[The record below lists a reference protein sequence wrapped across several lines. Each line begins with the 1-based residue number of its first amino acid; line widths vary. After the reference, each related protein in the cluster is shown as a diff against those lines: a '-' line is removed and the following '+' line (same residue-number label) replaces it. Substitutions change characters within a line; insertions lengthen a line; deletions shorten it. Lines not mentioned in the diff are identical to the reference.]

1 MNMRKIYLV
10 SAAMLMTAAVSFG
23 QNFNPTV
30 EVTNTYQGNASEV
43 HKPLLGMNVPD
54 SLLRFDLD
62 FDYEVFEKPYQGAY
76 SFKPYMLNMR
86 PAKDAWRGRKLYLK
100 AGAGY
105 TLHPRFEFVFSPEQS
120 GPFQM
125 SVYASHKSYFG
136 NYHEI
141 KPELKDD
148 LYRLEKSG
156 NGFKGYDALTSAGFD
171 GRYNWDRAILSFGLG
186 YYGVAA
192 KDSRMSRCLNA
203 FDFKARVR
211 SNNDAESYFYYDV
224 AMKGRIASDKM
235 DLDKIPVRMYSGGLS
250 GKWNILSP
258 DRQGESW
265 FVLDGLAGTVLDS
278 RRSILV
284 GFEGETASYG
294 RFYDG
299 NIGRV
304 ALVPS
309 YRFKSGRWNLNLG
322 VKLEFM
328 FRNDADTLSFGKMG
342 GGKGQIVYPDAH
354 ISFAVGGNVA
364 LYADATGGSRL
375 NTYSSQISEN
385 HHLNPSFLVAPV
397 YELITPLVDNTVEK
411 VNARIGVRGSAA
423 SSFQFDVNG
432 GVGLYG
438 NALME
443 SGLFTAGGD
452 LVPALAYSDY
462 NLIYA
467 NALVGLRTGRVKI
480 DADFRY
486 RGVSFPDND
495 ALNLGFTLP
504 KYSGGVRASYDISS
518 RLYAGINVEAASWR
532 EGKCRKASFAGLGGD
547 EDDLTPVSQ
556 VTVSEEIVKVRVP
569 GYVDLGVN
577 CGYKFN
583 RKLEFWLESGN
594 LLCQTIQ
601 RNPLYAEKGLWVT
614 AGVSLNL

>member
-1 MNMRKIYLV
+1 MNMKRIYLV
-10 SAAMLMTAAVSFG
+10 SAAMLMTAAASFG

-43 HKPLLGMNVPD
+43 HKPLLEMNVPD

-62 FDYEVFEKPYQGAY
+62 FDYEVFKKPYQGAY

-86 PAKDAWRGRKLYLK
+86 PAKDAWRGRRLYLK

-105 TLHPRFEFVFSPEQS
+105 TLHPQFEFVYSPEQG

-141 KPELKDD
+141 KSELKDG
-148 LYRLEKSG
+148 LYRLKKSG
-156 NGFKGYDALTSAGFD
+156 GKFGGYDALTSAGFD
-171 GRYNWDRAILSFGLG
+171 GRYNWDRTILSFGVG
-186 YYGVAA
+186 YYSLAA
-192 KDSRMSRCLNA
+192 KDTVMLRSYNA
-203 FDFKARVR
+203 FDFNARIR
-211 SNNDAESYFYYDV
+211 SNNDSESYFLYDIGLRGRV
-224 AMKGRIASDKM
+224 ANDGLDYKSFSFPNGETVDKQNENW
-235 DLDKIPVRMYSGGLS
+235 V
-250 GKWNILSP
+250 
-258 DRQGESW
+258 
-265 FVLDGLAGTVLDS
+265 FLDGLVGPVVNNS
-278 RRSILV
+278 RSILV
-284 GFEGETASYG
+284 GFEAESASYSQ
-294 RFYDG
+294 FYDG

-304 ALVPS
+304 ALSPS
-309 YRFKSGRWNLNLG
+309 YRLKSGRWNLNLG

-354 ISFAVGGNVA
+354 VSFAAGNSVV

-375 NTYSSQISEN
+375 NTYSSQISGN
-385 HHLNPSFLVAPV
+385 HHLNPSFLSV
-397 YELITPLVDNTVEK
+397 YELMTPLADNTVEK

-423 SSFQFDVNG
+423 SSFQFDVNA

-443 SGLFTAGGD
+443 SGFFNAGGD
-452 LVPALAYSDY
+452 LVPSLAYSDI

-467 NALVGLRTGRVKI
+467 NVLLGWKASRVKV

-486 RGVSFPDND
+486 RGVSFPDKD
-495 ALNLGFTLP
+495 ADNLGFTLP
-504 KYSGGVRASYDISS
+504 KYSGGLRATYDISS
-518 RLYAGINVEAASWR
+518 RLYAGVAVEASSWR
-532 EGKCRKASFAGLGGD
+532 EGKCASAA
-547 EDDLTPVSQ
+547 
-556 VTVSEEIVKVRVP
+556 SEELVKVRMP
-569 GYVDLGVN
+569 GYVDLGIN

-583 RKLEFWLESGN
+583 RKVEFWLESGN
-594 LLCQTIQ
+594 LLCQAIQ
-601 RNPLYAEKGLWVT
+601 RNPFYAEKGLWAT
-614 AGVSLNL
+614 AGIILNL

>member
-86 PAKDAWRGRKLYLK
+86 PAKDAWRGRQLYLK

-105 TLHPRFEFVFSPEQS
+105 TLHPQFEFVFSPERK

-141 KPELKDD
+141 KPELQDG
-148 LYRLEKSG
+148 LYRMKKSG
-156 NGFKGYDALTSAGFD
+156 GKFGGYDALTSAGFD
-171 GRYNWDRAILSFGLG
+171 GRYNWDRTILSFGIG
-186 YYGVAA
+186 YYGLAA
-192 KDSRMSRCLNA
+192 KDSVMSRSYNA
-203 FDFKARVR
+203 FDFNARVR
-211 SNNDAESYFYYDV
+211 SNNDSESYFLYDIGLRGRV
-224 AMKGRIASDKM
+224 ANDGLDYKSFSFPDGVTVDKQNENWV
-235 DLDKIPVRMYSGGLS
+235 L
-250 GKWNILSP
+250 
-258 DRQGESW
+258 
-265 FVLDGLAGTVLDS
+265 LDGLVGPVVNNS
-278 RRSILV
+278 RSILV
-284 GFEGETASYG
+284 GFEAESASYS

-304 ALVPS
+304 ALIPS

-354 ISFAVGGNVA
+354 ISFAAGGNVA

-480 DADFRY
+480 DSDFRY

-532 EGKCRKASFAGLGGD
+532 DGKCASVAS
-547 EDDLTPVSQ
+547 EDILD
-556 VTVSEEIVKVRVP
+556 VRVP

-594 LLCQTIQ
+594 LLCQAIQ
-601 RNPLYAEKGLWVT
+601 RNPFYAEKGPWVT

>member
-1 MNMRKIYLV
+1 MRKIYLV

-86 PAKDAWRGRKLYLK
+86 PAKDAWRGRQLYLK

-105 TLHPRFEFVFSPEQS
+105 TLHPQFEFVFSPEQS

-141 KPELKDD
+141 KPELQDG
-148 LYRLEKSG
+148 LYRMKKSG
-156 NGFKGYDALTSAGFD
+156 GKFGGYDALTSAGFD
-171 GRYNWDRAILSFGLG
+171 GRYNWDRTILSFGIG
-186 YYGVAA
+186 YYGLAA
-192 KDSRMSRCLNA
+192 KDSVMSRSYNA
-203 FDFKARVR
+203 FDFNARVR
-211 SNNDAESYFYYDV
+211 SNNDSESYFLYDIELRGRV
-224 AMKGRIASDKM
+224 ANDGLDYKSFSFPEGVSVDKQNENWV
-235 DLDKIPVRMYSGGLS
+235 L
-250 GKWNILSP
+250 
-258 DRQGESW
+258 
-265 FVLDGLAGTVLDS
+265 LDGLVGPVVNNS
-278 RRSILV
+278 RSILV
-284 GFEGETASYG
+284 GFEAESASYS

-299 NIGRV
+299 NVGRV
-304 ALVPS
+304 ALIPS

-354 ISFAVGGNVA
+354 ISFAAGGNVA

-385 HHLNPSFLVAPV
+385 HHLNPSLLVAPV

-443 SGLFTAGGD
+443 SGFFNAEGD
-452 LVPALAYSDY
+452 LVPSLTYSDI

-467 NALVGLRTGRVKI
+467 NVLLGWKSNRVKV

-486 RGVSFPDND
+486 RGVSFPDKD
-495 ALNLGFTLP
+495 AMNLGFALP
-504 KYSGGVRASYDISS
+504 KYSGGLRATYDISS
-518 RLYAGINVEAASWR
+518 RLYAGVAVEASSWR
-532 EGKCRKASFAGLGGD
+532 EGKC
-547 EDDLTPVSQ
+547 VSA
-556 VTVSEEIVKVRVP
+556 VSEELAKVRVP

-594 LLCQTIQ
+594 LLCQAIQ
-601 RNPLYAEKGLWVT
+601 RNPFYAEKGPWVT

>member
-1 MNMRKIYLV
+1 
-10 SAAMLMTAAVSFG
+10 MLMTAAVSFG

-86 PAKDAWRGRKLYLK
+86 PAKDAWRGRQLYLK

-105 TLHPRFEFVFSPEQS
+105 TLHPQFEFVYSPEQS

-141 KPELKDD
+141 KPELQDG
-148 LYRLEKSG
+148 LYRMKKSG
-156 NGFKGYDALTSAGFD
+156 GKFGGYDALTSAGFD
-171 GRYNWDRAILSFGLG
+171 GRYNWDRTILSFGIG
-186 YYGVAA
+186 YYGLAA
-192 KDSRMSRCLNA
+192 KDSVMSRSYNA
-203 FDFKARVR
+203 FDFNARVR
-211 SNNDAESYFYYDV
+211 SNNDSESYFLYDIELRGRV
-224 AMKGRIASDKM
+224 ANDGLDYKSFSFPDGVTVDKQNENWV
-235 DLDKIPVRMYSGGLS
+235 L
-250 GKWNILSP
+250 
-258 DRQGESW
+258 
-265 FVLDGLAGTVLDS
+265 LDGLVGPVVNNS
-278 RRSILV
+278 RSILV
-284 GFEGETASYG
+284 GFEAESASYS

-304 ALVPS
+304 ALIPS

-354 ISFAVGGNVA
+354 ISFAAGGNVA

-532 EGKCRKASFAGLGGD
+532 DGKCASVAS
-547 EDDLTPVSQ
+547 EDILD
-556 VTVSEEIVKVRVP
+556 VRVP

-583 RKLEFWLESGN
+583 RKWTLWLESGN

-601 RNPLYAEKGLWVT
+601 RTPFYAEKGPWVT
-614 AGVSLNL
+614 AGISLNL

>member
-86 PAKDAWRGRKLYLK
+86 PAKDAWRGRRLYLK

-141 KPELKDD
+141 KPELKDG
-148 LYRLEKSG
+148 LYRMKKSG
-156 NGFKGYDALTSAGFD
+156 GKFGGYDALTSAGFD
-171 GRYNWDRAILSFGLG
+171 GRYNWDRTILSFGIG
-186 YYGVAA
+186 YYGLAA
-192 KDSRMSRCLNA
+192 KDSVMSRSYNA
-203 FDFKARVR
+203 FDFNARVR
-211 SNNDAESYFYYDV
+211 SNNDSESYFLYDIGLRGRV
-224 AMKGRIASDKM
+224 ANDGLDYKSFSFPDGVTVDKQNENWV
-235 DLDKIPVRMYSGGLS
+235 L
-250 GKWNILSP
+250 
-258 DRQGESW
+258 
-265 FVLDGLAGTVLDS
+265 LDGLVGPVVNNS
-278 RRSILV
+278 RSILV
-284 GFEGETASYG
+284 GFEAESASYS

-304 ALVPS
+304 ALIPS

-518 RLYAGINVEAASWR
+518 RLYAGINVEVASWR
-532 EGKCRKASFAGLGGD
+532 DGKCASVAS
-547 EDDLTPVSQ
+547 EDILD
-556 VTVSEEIVKVRVP
+556 VRVP

-583 RKLEFWLESGN
+583 RKWTLWLESGN

-601 RNPLYAEKGLWVT
+601 RTPFYAEKGPWFT
-614 AGVSLNL
+614 AGISLNL

>member
-1 MNMRKIYLV
+1 MRKIYLV

-141 KPELKDD
+141 KPELQDG
-148 LYRLEKSG
+148 LYRMKKSG
-156 NGFKGYDALTSAGFD
+156 GKFGGYDALTSAGFD
-171 GRYNWDRAILSFGLG
+171 GRYNWDRTILSFGIG
-186 YYGVAA
+186 YYGLAA
-192 KDSRMSRCLNA
+192 KDSVMSRSYNA
-203 FDFKARVR
+203 FDFNARVR
-211 SNNDAESYFYYDV
+211 SNNDSESYFLYDIGLRGRV
-224 AMKGRIASDKM
+224 ANDGLDYKSFSFPDGVTVDKQNENWV
-235 DLDKIPVRMYSGGLS
+235 L
-250 GKWNILSP
+250 
-258 DRQGESW
+258 
-265 FVLDGLAGTVLDS
+265 LDGLVGPVVNNS
-278 RRSILV
+278 RSILV
-284 GFEGETASYG
+284 GFEAESASYS

-304 ALVPS
+304 ALIPS

-354 ISFAVGGNVA
+354 ISFAAGGNVA

-397 YELITPLVDNTVEK
+397 YELITPLTDNTVEK

-532 EGKCRKASFAGLGGD
+532 DGKCASVAS
-547 EDDLTPVSQ
+547 EDILD
-556 VTVSEEIVKVRVP
+556 VRVP

-594 LLCQTIQ
+594 LLCQAIQ
-601 RNPLYAEKGLWVT
+601 RNPFYAEKGPWVT

>member
-1 MNMRKIYLV
+1 MRKIYLV

-141 KPELKDD
+141 KPELQDG
-148 LYRLEKSG
+148 LYRMKKSG
-156 NGFKGYDALTSAGFD
+156 GKFGGYDALTSAGFD
-171 GRYNWDRAILSFGLG
+171 GRYNWDRTILSFGIG
-186 YYGVAA
+186 YYGLAA
-192 KDSRMSRCLNA
+192 KDSVMSRSYNA
-203 FDFKARVR
+203 FDFNARVR
-211 SNNDAESYFYYDV
+211 SNNDSESYFLYDIGLRGRV
-224 AMKGRIASDKM
+224 ANDGLDYKSFSFPDGVTVDKQNENWV
-235 DLDKIPVRMYSGGLS
+235 L
-250 GKWNILSP
+250 
-258 DRQGESW
+258 
-265 FVLDGLAGTVLDS
+265 LDGLVGPVVNNS
-278 RRSILV
+278 RSILV
-284 GFEGETASYG
+284 GFEAESASYS

-304 ALVPS
+304 ALIPS

-532 EGKCRKASFAGLGGD
+532 DGKCASVAS
-547 EDDLTPVSQ
+547 EDILD
-556 VTVSEEIVKVRVP
+556 VRVP

-583 RKLEFWLESGN
+583 RKWTLWLESGN

>member
-86 PAKDAWRGRKLYLK
+86 PAKDAWRGRQLYLK

-105 TLHPRFEFVFSPEQS
+105 TLHPQFEFVFSPEQS

-141 KPELKDD
+141 KPELQDG
-148 LYRLEKSG
+148 LYRMKKSG
-156 NGFKGYDALTSAGFD
+156 GKFGGYDALTSAGFD
-171 GRYNWDRAILSFGLG
+171 GRYNWDRTILSFGIG
-186 YYGVAA
+186 YYGLAA
-192 KDSRMSRCLNA
+192 KDSVMSRSYNA
-203 FDFKARVR
+203 FDFNARVR
-211 SNNDAESYFYYDV
+211 SNNDSESYFLYDIGLRGRV
-224 AMKGRIASDKM
+224 ANDGLDYKSFSFPDGVTVDKQNENWV
-235 DLDKIPVRMYSGGLS
+235 L
-250 GKWNILSP
+250 
-258 DRQGESW
+258 
-265 FVLDGLAGTVLDS
+265 LDGLVGPVVNNS
-278 RRSILV
+278 RSILV
-284 GFEGETASYG
+284 GFEAESASYS

-304 ALVPS
+304 ALIPS

-354 ISFAVGGNVA
+354 ISFAAGGNVA

-532 EGKCRKASFAGLGGD
+532 DGKCASVAS
-547 EDDLTPVSQ
+547 EDILD
-556 VTVSEEIVKVRVP
+556 VRVP

-594 LLCQTIQ
+594 LLCQAIQ
-601 RNPLYAEKGLWVT
+601 RNPFYAEKGPWVT

>member
-1 MNMRKIYLV
+1 MRKIYLV

-86 PAKDAWRGRKLYLK
+86 PAKDAWRGRQLYLK

-141 KPELKDD
+141 KPELQDG
-148 LYRLEKSG
+148 LYRMKKSG
-156 NGFKGYDALTSAGFD
+156 GKFGGYDALTSAGFD
-171 GRYNWDRAILSFGLG
+171 GRYNWDRTILSFGIG
-186 YYGVAA
+186 YYGLAA
-192 KDSRMSRCLNA
+192 KDSVMSRSYNA
-203 FDFKARVR
+203 FDFNARVR
-211 SNNDAESYFYYDV
+211 SNNDSESYFLYDIGLRGRV
-224 AMKGRIASDKM
+224 ANDGLDYKSFSFPDGVTVDKQNENWV
-235 DLDKIPVRMYSGGLS
+235 L
-250 GKWNILSP
+250 
-258 DRQGESW
+258 
-265 FVLDGLAGTVLDS
+265 LDGLVGPVVNNS
-278 RRSILV
+278 RSILV
-284 GFEGETASYG
+284 GFEAESASYS

-304 ALVPS
+304 ALIPS

-532 EGKCRKASFAGLGGD
+532 DGKCASVAS
-547 EDDLTPVSQ
+547 EDILD
-556 VTVSEEIVKVRVP
+556 VRVP

-583 RKLEFWLESGN
+583 RKWTLWLESGN

-601 RNPLYAEKGLWVT
+601 RTPFYAEKGPWVT
-614 AGVSLNL
+614 AGISLNL

>member
-86 PAKDAWRGRKLYLK
+86 PAKDAWRGRQLYLK

-105 TLHPRFEFVFSPEQS
+105 TLHPQFEFVFSPEQS

-141 KPELKDD
+141 KPELQDG
-148 LYRLEKSG
+148 LYRMKKSG
-156 NGFKGYDALTSAGFD
+156 GKFGGYDALTSAGFD
-171 GRYNWDRAILSFGLG
+171 GRYNWDRTILSFGIG
-186 YYGVAA
+186 YYGLTA
-192 KDSRMSRCLNA
+192 KDSVMSRSYNA
-203 FDFKARVR
+203 FDFNARVR
-211 SNNDAESYFYYDV
+211 SNNDSESYFLYDIGLRGRV
-224 AMKGRIASDKM
+224 ANDGLDYKSFSFPDGVTVDKQNENWV
-235 DLDKIPVRMYSGGLS
+235 L
-250 GKWNILSP
+250 
-258 DRQGESW
+258 
-265 FVLDGLAGTVLDS
+265 LDGLVGPVVNNS
-278 RRSILV
+278 RSILV
-284 GFEGETASYG
+284 GFEAESASYS

-304 ALVPS
+304 ALIPS

-354 ISFAVGGNVA
+354 ISFAAGGNVA

-532 EGKCRKASFAGLGGD
+532 DGKCASVAS
-547 EDDLTPVSQ
+547 EDILD
-556 VTVSEEIVKVRVP
+556 VRVP

-594 LLCQTIQ
+594 LLCQAIQ
-601 RNPLYAEKGLWVT
+601 RNPFYAEKGPWVT

>member
-1 MNMRKIYLV
+1 MRKIYLV

-86 PAKDAWRGRKLYLK
+86 PAKDAWRGRQLYLK

-105 TLHPRFEFVFSPEQS
+105 TLHPQFEFVFSPEQS

-141 KPELKDD
+141 KPELQDG
-148 LYRLEKSG
+148 LYRMKKSG
-156 NGFKGYDALTSAGFD
+156 GKFGGYDALTSAGFD
-171 GRYNWDRAILSFGLG
+171 GRYNWDRTILSFGIG
-186 YYGVAA
+186 YYGLAA
-192 KDSRMSRCLNA
+192 KDSVMSRSYNA
-203 FDFKARVR
+203 FDFNARVR
-211 SNNDAESYFYYDV
+211 SNNDSESYFLYDIGLRGRV
-224 AMKGRIASDKM
+224 ANDGLDYKSFSFPDGVTVDKQNENWV
-235 DLDKIPVRMYSGGLS
+235 L
-250 GKWNILSP
+250 
-258 DRQGESW
+258 
-265 FVLDGLAGTVLDS
+265 LDGLVGPVVNNS
-278 RRSILV
+278 RSILV
-284 GFEGETASYG
+284 GFEAESASYS

-304 ALVPS
+304 ALIPS

-354 ISFAVGGNVA
+354 ISFAAGGNVA

-532 EGKCRKASFAGLGGD
+532 DGKCASVAS
-547 EDDLTPVSQ
+547 EDILD
-556 VTVSEEIVKVRVP
+556 VRVP

-583 RKLEFWLESGN
+583 RKWTLWLESGN

-601 RNPLYAEKGLWVT
+601 RTPFYAEKGPWVT
-614 AGVSLNL
+614 AGISLNL

>member
-1 MNMRKIYLV
+1 MRKIYLV

-86 PAKDAWRGRKLYLK
+86 PAKDAWRGRQLYLK

-141 KPELKDD
+141 KPELQDG
-148 LYRLEKSG
+148 LYRMKKSG
-156 NGFKGYDALTSAGFD
+156 GKFGGYDALTSAGFD
-171 GRYNWDRAILSFGLG
+171 GRYNWDRTILSFGIG
-186 YYGVAA
+186 YYGLAA
-192 KDSRMSRCLNA
+192 KDSVMSRSYNA
-203 FDFKARVR
+203 FDFNARVR
-211 SNNDAESYFYYDV
+211 SNNDSESYFLYDIGLRGRV
-224 AMKGRIASDKM
+224 ANDGLDYKSFSFPDGVTVDKQNENWV
-235 DLDKIPVRMYSGGLS
+235 L
-250 GKWNILSP
+250 
-258 DRQGESW
+258 
-265 FVLDGLAGTVLDS
+265 LDGLVGPVVNNS
-278 RRSILV
+278 RSILV
-284 GFEGETASYG
+284 GFEAESASYS

-304 ALVPS
+304 ALIPS

-532 EGKCRKASFAGLGGD
+532 DGKCASVAS
-547 EDDLTPVSQ
+547 EDILD
-556 VTVSEEIVKVRVP
+556 VRVP

-583 RKLEFWLESGN
+583 RKWTLWLESGN

-601 RNPLYAEKGLWVT
+601 RTPFYAEKGPWFT
-614 AGVSLNL
+614 AGISLNL

>member
-1 MNMRKIYLV
+1 MRKIYLV

-86 PAKDAWRGRKLYLK
+86 PAKDAWRGRRLYLK

-141 KPELKDD
+141 KPELQDG
-148 LYRLEKSG
+148 LYRMKKSG
-156 NGFKGYDALTSAGFD
+156 GKFGGYDALTSAGFD
-171 GRYNWDRAILSFGLG
+171 GRYNWDRTILSFGIG
-186 YYGVAA
+186 YYGLAA
-192 KDSRMSRCLNA
+192 KDSVMSRSYNA
-203 FDFKARVR
+203 FDFNARVR
-211 SNNDAESYFYYDV
+211 SNNDSESYFLYDIGLRGRV
-224 AMKGRIASDKM
+224 ANDGLDYKSFSFPDGVTVDKQNENWV
-235 DLDKIPVRMYSGGLS
+235 L
-250 GKWNILSP
+250 
-258 DRQGESW
+258 
-265 FVLDGLAGTVLDS
+265 LDGLVGPVVNNS
-278 RRSILV
+278 RSILV
-284 GFEGETASYG
+284 GFEAESASYS

-304 ALVPS
+304 ALIPS

-532 EGKCRKASFAGLGGD
+532 DGKCASVAS
-547 EDDLTPVSQ
+547 EDILD
-556 VTVSEEIVKVRVP
+556 VRVP

-583 RKLEFWLESGN
+583 RKWTLWLESGN

-601 RNPLYAEKGLWVT
+601 RTPFYAEKGPWFT
-614 AGVSLNL
+614 AGISLNL

>member
-1 MNMRKIYLV
+1 MRKIYLV

-43 HKPLLGMNVPD
+43 HKPLLGMNIPD
-54 SLLRFDLD
+54 SLLHFDLD

-86 PAKDAWRGRKLYLK
+86 PAKDAWRGRQLYLK

-105 TLHPRFEFVFSPEQS
+105 TLHPQFEFVFSPEQS

-141 KPELKDD
+141 KPELQDG
-148 LYRLEKSG
+148 LYRMKKSG
-156 NGFKGYDALTSAGFD
+156 GKFGGYDALTSAGFD
-171 GRYNWDRAILSFGLG
+171 GRYNWDRTILSFGIG
-186 YYGVAA
+186 YYGLAA
-192 KDSRMSRCLNA
+192 KDSVMSRSYNA
-203 FDFKARVR
+203 FDFNARVR
-211 SNNDAESYFYYDV
+211 SNNDSESYFLYDIELRGRV
-224 AMKGRIASDKM
+224 ANDGLDYKSFSFPEGVSVDKQNENWV
-235 DLDKIPVRMYSGGLS
+235 L
-250 GKWNILSP
+250 
-258 DRQGESW
+258 
-265 FVLDGLAGTVLDS
+265 LDGLVGPVVNNS
-278 RRSILV
+278 RSILV
-284 GFEGETASYG
+284 GFEAESASYS

-299 NIGRV
+299 NVGRV
-304 ALVPS
+304 ALIPS

-354 ISFAVGGNVA
+354 ISFAAGGNVA

-385 HHLNPSFLVAPV
+385 HHLNHSFLVAPV

-518 RLYAGINVEAASWR
+518 RLYVGINVEAASWR
-532 EGKCRKASFAGLGGD
+532 DGKCASVAS
-547 EDDLTPVSQ
+547 EDILD
-556 VTVSEEIVKVRVP
+556 VRVP

-594 LLCQTIQ
+594 LLCQAIQ
-601 RNPLYAEKGLWVT
+601 RNPFYAEKGPWVT

>member
-86 PAKDAWRGRKLYLK
+86 PAKDAWRGRQLYLK

-105 TLHPRFEFVFSPEQS
+105 TLHPQFEFVFSPEQS

-186 YYGVAA
+186 YYGLAA
-192 KDSRMSRCLNA
+192 KDSVMSRSYNA
-203 FDFKARVR
+203 FDFNARVR
-211 SNNDAESYFYYDV
+211 SNNDSESYFLYDV
-224 AMKGRIASDKM
+224 ALRGRIANDNL
-235 DLDKIPVRMYSGGLS
+235 DLKPMMLRLS
-250 GKWNILSP
+250 GDLWNEVTA

-304 ALVPS
+304 ALIPS

-532 EGKCRKASFAGLGGD
+532 DGKCASVAS
-547 EDDLTPVSQ
+547 EDILD
-556 VTVSEEIVKVRVP
+556 VRVP

-583 RKLEFWLESGN
+583 RKWTLWLESGN

-601 RNPLYAEKGLWVT
+601 RTPFYAEKGPWFT
-614 AGVSLNL
+614 AGISLNL

>member
-86 PAKDAWRGRKLYLK
+86 PAKDAWRGRQLYLK

-120 GPFQM
+120 GQFQM

-141 KPELKDD
+141 KPELQDG
-148 LYRLEKSG
+148 LYRMKKSG
-156 NGFKGYDALTSAGFD
+156 GKFGGYDALTSAGFD
-171 GRYNWDRAILSFGLG
+171 GRYNWDRTILSFGIG
-186 YYGVAA
+186 YYGLAA
-192 KDSRMSRCLNA
+192 KDSVMSRSYNA
-203 FDFKARVR
+203 FDFNARVR
-211 SNNDAESYFYYDV
+211 SNNDSESYFLYDIGLRGRV
-224 AMKGRIASDKM
+224 ANDGLDYKSFSFPDGVTVDKQNENWV
-235 DLDKIPVRMYSGGLS
+235 L
-250 GKWNILSP
+250 
-258 DRQGESW
+258 
-265 FVLDGLAGTVLDS
+265 LDGLVGPVVNNS
-278 RRSILV
+278 RSILV
-284 GFEGETASYG
+284 GFEAESASYS

-304 ALVPS
+304 ALIPS

-532 EGKCRKASFAGLGGD
+532 DGKCASVAS
-547 EDDLTPVSQ
+547 EDILD
-556 VTVSEEIVKVRVP
+556 VRVP

-583 RKLEFWLESGN
+583 RKWTLWLESGN

>member
-1 MNMRKIYLV
+1 MRKIYLV

-43 HKPLLGMNVPD
+43 HKPLLGMNIPD
-54 SLLRFDLD
+54 SLLHFDLD

-86 PAKDAWRGRKLYLK
+86 PAKDAWRGRQLYLK

-105 TLHPRFEFVFSPEQS
+105 TLHPQFEFVFSPEQS

-141 KPELKDD
+141 KPELQDG
-148 LYRLEKSG
+148 LYRMKKSG
-156 NGFKGYDALTSAGFD
+156 GKFGGYDALTSAGFD
-171 GRYNWDRAILSFGLG
+171 GRYNWDRTILSFGIG
-186 YYGVAA
+186 YYGLAA
-192 KDSRMSRCLNA
+192 KDSVMSRSYNA
-203 FDFKARVR
+203 FDFNARVR
-211 SNNDAESYFYYDV
+211 SNNDSESYFLYDIELRGRV
-224 AMKGRIASDKM
+224 ANDGLDYKSFSFPDGVTVDKQNENWV
-235 DLDKIPVRMYSGGLS
+235 L
-250 GKWNILSP
+250 
-258 DRQGESW
+258 
-265 FVLDGLAGTVLDS
+265 LDGLVGPVVNNS
-278 RRSILV
+278 RSFLV
-284 GFEGETASYG
+284 GFEAESASYS

-304 ALVPS
+304 ALIPS

-354 ISFAVGGNVA
+354 ISFAAGGNVA

-443 SGLFTAGGD
+443 SGFFNADGD
-452 LVPALAYSDY
+452 LVPSLTYSDI

-467 NALVGLRTGRVKI
+467 NVLLGWKSNRVKV

-486 RGVSFPDND
+486 RGVSFPDKD
-495 ALNLGFTLP
+495 AMNLGFALP
-504 KYSGGVRASYDISS
+504 KYSGGLRATYDISS
-518 RLYAGINVEAASWR
+518 RLYAGVAVEASSWR
-532 EGKCRKASFAGLGGD
+532 EGKC
-547 EDDLTPVSQ
+547 VSA
-556 VTVSEEIVKVRVP
+556 VSEELAKVRVP

-594 LLCQTIQ
+594 LLCQAIQ
-601 RNPLYAEKGLWVT
+601 RNPFYAEKGPWVT

>member
-141 KPELKDD
+141 KPELQDG
-148 LYRLEKSG
+148 LYRMKKSG
-156 NGFKGYDALTSAGFD
+156 GKFGGYDALTSAGFD
-171 GRYNWDRAILSFGLG
+171 GRYNWDRTILSFGIG
-186 YYGVAA
+186 YYGLAA
-192 KDSRMSRCLNA
+192 KDSVMSRSYNA
-203 FDFKARVR
+203 FDFNARVR
-211 SNNDAESYFYYDV
+211 SNNDSESYFLYDIGLRGRV
-224 AMKGRIASDKM
+224 ANDGLDYKSFSFPDGVTVDKQNENWV
-235 DLDKIPVRMYSGGLS
+235 L
-250 GKWNILSP
+250 
-258 DRQGESW
+258 
-265 FVLDGLAGTVLDS
+265 LDGLVS
-278 RRSILV
+278 PVVNNSRSILV
-284 GFEGETASYG
+284 GFEAESASYS

-304 ALVPS
+304 ALIPS

-532 EGKCRKASFAGLGGD
+532 DGKCASVAS
-547 EDDLTPVSQ
+547 EDILD
-556 VTVSEEIVKVRVP
+556 VRVP

-583 RKLEFWLESGN
+583 RKWTLWLESGN

-601 RNPLYAEKGLWVT
+601 RTPFYAEKGPWFT
-614 AGVSLNL
+614 AGISLNL

>member
-86 PAKDAWRGRKLYLK
+86 PANDAWRGRQLYLK

-141 KPELKDD
+141 KPELQDG
-148 LYRLEKSG
+148 LYRMKKSG
-156 NGFKGYDALTSAGFD
+156 GKFGGYDALTSAGFD
-171 GRYNWDRAILSFGLG
+171 GRYNWDRTILSFGIG
-186 YYGVAA
+186 YYGLAA
-192 KDSRMSRCLNA
+192 KDSVMSRSYNA
-203 FDFKARVR
+203 FDFNARVR
-211 SNNDAESYFYYDV
+211 SNNDSESYFLYDIGLRGRV
-224 AMKGRIASDKM
+224 ANDGLDYKSFSFPDGVTVDKQNENWV
-235 DLDKIPVRMYSGGLS
+235 L
-250 GKWNILSP
+250 
-258 DRQGESW
+258 
-265 FVLDGLAGTVLDS
+265 LDGLVGPVVNNS
-278 RRSILV
+278 RSILV
-284 GFEGETASYG
+284 GFEAESASYS

-304 ALVPS
+304 ALIPS

-532 EGKCRKASFAGLGGD
+532 DGKCASVAS
-547 EDDLTPVSQ
+547 EDILD
-556 VTVSEEIVKVRVP
+556 VRVP

-583 RKLEFWLESGN
+583 RKWTLWLESGN

-601 RNPLYAEKGLWVT
+601 RTPFYAEKGPWFT
-614 AGVSLNL
+614 AGISLNL

>member
-86 PAKDAWRGRKLYLK
+86 PAKDAWRGRQLYLK

-105 TLHPRFEFVFSPEQS
+105 TLHPQFEFVFSPEQS

-141 KPELKDD
+141 KPELQDG
-148 LYRLEKSG
+148 LYRMKKSG
-156 NGFKGYDALTSAGFD
+156 GKFGGYDALTSAGFD
-171 GRYNWDRAILSFGLG
+171 GRYNWDRTILSFGIG
-186 YYGVAA
+186 YYGLAA
-192 KDSRMSRCLNA
+192 KDSVMSRSYNA
-203 FDFKARVR
+203 FDFNARVR
-211 SNNDAESYFYYDV
+211 SNNDSESYFLYDIELRGRV
-224 AMKGRIASDKM
+224 ANDGLDYKSFSFPDGVTVDKQNENWV
-235 DLDKIPVRMYSGGLS
+235 L
-250 GKWNILSP
+250 
-258 DRQGESW
+258 
-265 FVLDGLAGTVLDS
+265 LDGLVGPVVNNS
-278 RRSILV
+278 RSILV
-284 GFEGETASYG
+284 GFEAESASYS

-304 ALVPS
+304 ALIPS

-354 ISFAVGGNVA
+354 ISFAAGGNVA

-443 SGLFTAGGD
+443 SGFFNADGD
-452 LVPALAYSDY
+452 LVPSLTYSDI

-467 NALVGLRTGRVKI
+467 NVLLGWKSNRVKV

-486 RGVSFPDND
+486 RGVSFPDKD
-495 ALNLGFTLP
+495 AMNLGFALP
-504 KYSGGVRASYDISS
+504 KYSGGLRATYDISS
-518 RLYAGINVEAASWR
+518 RLYAGVAMEASSWR
-532 EGKCRKASFAGLGGD
+532 EGKC
-547 EDDLTPVSQ
+547 VSA
-556 VTVSEEIVKVRVP
+556 VSEELAKVRVP

-594 LLCQTIQ
+594 LLCQAIQ
-601 RNPLYAEKGLWVT
+601 RNPFYAEKGPWVT

>member
-43 HKPLLGMNVPD
+43 RKPLLGMNVPD

-86 PAKDAWRGRKLYLK
+86 PAKDAWRGRRLYLK

-141 KPELKDD
+141 KPELQDG
-148 LYRLEKSG
+148 LYRMKKSG
-156 NGFKGYDALTSAGFD
+156 GKFGGYDALTSAGFD
-171 GRYNWDRAILSFGLG
+171 GRYNWDRTILSFGIG
-186 YYGVAA
+186 YYGLAA
-192 KDSRMSRCLNA
+192 KDSVMSRSYNA
-203 FDFKARVR
+203 FDFNARVR
-211 SNNDAESYFYYDV
+211 SNNDSESYFLYDIGLRGRV
-224 AMKGRIASDKM
+224 ANDGLDYKSFSFPDGVTVDKQNENWV
-235 DLDKIPVRMYSGGLS
+235 L
-250 GKWNILSP
+250 
-258 DRQGESW
+258 
-265 FVLDGLAGTVLDS
+265 LDGLVGPVVNNS
-278 RRSILV
+278 RSILV
-284 GFEGETASYG
+284 GFEAESASYS
-294 RFYDG
+294 RSYDG

-304 ALVPS
+304 ALIPS

-354 ISFAVGGNVA
+354 ISFAAGGNVA

-443 SGLFTAGGD
+443 SGFFNADGD
-452 LVPALAYSDY
+452 LVPSLTYSDI

-467 NALVGLRTGRVKI
+467 NVLLGWKSNRVKV

-486 RGVSFPDND
+486 RGVSFPDKD
-495 ALNLGFTLP
+495 AMNLGFVLP
-504 KYSGGVRASYDISS
+504 KYSGGLRATYDISS
-518 RLYAGINVEAASWR
+518 RLYAGVAVEASSWR
-532 EGKCRKASFAGLGGD
+532 EGKC
-547 EDDLTPVSQ
+547 VSA
-556 VTVSEEIVKVRVP
+556 VSEELDKVRVP

-594 LLCQTIQ
+594 LLCQAIQ
-601 RNPLYAEKGLWVT
+601 RNPFYAEKGPWVT

>member
-86 PAKDAWRGRKLYLK
+86 PAKDAWRGRRLYLK

-105 TLHPRFEFVFSPEQS
+105 TLRPRFEFVFSPEQS

-141 KPELKDD
+141 KPELQDG
-148 LYRLEKSG
+148 LYRMKKSG
-156 NGFKGYDALTSAGFD
+156 GKFGGYDALTSAGFD
-171 GRYNWDRAILSFGLG
+171 GRYNWDRTILSFGIG
-186 YYGVAA
+186 YYGLAA
-192 KDSRMSRCLNA
+192 KDSVMSRSYNA
-203 FDFKARVR
+203 FDFNARVR
-211 SNNDAESYFYYDV
+211 SNNDSESYFLYDIGLRGRV
-224 AMKGRIASDKM
+224 ANDGLDYKSFSFPDGVTVDKQNENWV
-235 DLDKIPVRMYSGGLS
+235 L
-250 GKWNILSP
+250 
-258 DRQGESW
+258 
-265 FVLDGLAGTVLDS
+265 LDGLVGPVVNNS
-278 RRSILV
+278 RSILV
-284 GFEGETASYG
+284 GFEAESASYS

-304 ALVPS
+304 ALIPS

-532 EGKCRKASFAGLGGD
+532 DGKCASVAS
-547 EDDLTPVSQ
+547 EDILD
-556 VTVSEEIVKVRVP
+556 VRVP

-583 RKLEFWLESGN
+583 RKWTLWLESGN

>member
-86 PAKDAWRGRKLYLK
+86 PAKDAWRGRQLYLK

-105 TLHPRFEFVFSPEQS
+105 TLHPQFEFVFSPEQS

-141 KPELKDD
+141 KPELQDG
-148 LYRLEKSG
+148 LYRMKKSG
-156 NGFKGYDALTSAGFD
+156 GKFGGYDALTSAGFD
-171 GRYNWDRAILSFGLG
+171 GRYNWDRTILSFGIG
-186 YYGVAA
+186 YYGLAA
-192 KDSRMSRCLNA
+192 KDSVMSRSYNA
-203 FDFKARVR
+203 FDFNARVR
-211 SNNDAESYFYYDV
+211 SNNDSESYFLYDIELRGRV
-224 AMKGRIASDKM
+224 ANDGLDYKSFSFPEGVSVDKQNENWV
-235 DLDKIPVRMYSGGLS
+235 L
-250 GKWNILSP
+250 
-258 DRQGESW
+258 
-265 FVLDGLAGTVLDS
+265 LDGLVGPVVNNS
-278 RRSILV
+278 RSILV
-284 GFEGETASYG
+284 GFEAESASYS

-304 ALVPS
+304 ALIPS

-354 ISFAVGGNVA
+354 ISFAAGGNVA

-443 SGLFTAGGD
+443 SGFFNADGD
-452 LVPALAYSDY
+452 LVPSLTYSDI

-467 NALVGLRTGRVKI
+467 NVLLGWKSNRVKV

-486 RGVSFPDND
+486 RGVSFPDKD
-495 ALNLGFTLP
+495 AMNLGFALP
-504 KYSGGVRASYDISS
+504 KYSGGLRATYDISS
-518 RLYAGINVEAASWR
+518 RLYAGVAMEASSWR
-532 EGKCRKASFAGLGGD
+532 EGKC
-547 EDDLTPVSQ
+547 VSA
-556 VTVSEEIVKVRVP
+556 VSEELAKVRVP

-594 LLCQTIQ
+594 LLCQAIQ
-601 RNPLYAEKGLWVT
+601 RNPFYAEKGPWVT

>member
-30 EVTNTYQGNASEV
+30 EVTNTYQGNPSEV

-86 PAKDAWRGRKLYLK
+86 PAKDAWRGRQLYLK

-105 TLHPRFEFVFSPEQS
+105 TLHPQFEFVYSPEQS

-136 NYHEI
+136 NYHKIAPQMKE
-141 KPELKDD
+141 DGV
-148 LYRLEKSG
+148 YRLKKSG
-156 NGFKGYDALTSAGFD
+156 GKFGGYDALTSAGFD
-171 GRYNWDRAILSFGLG
+171 GRYNWDRTILSFGIG
-186 YYGVAA
+186 YYGLAA
-192 KDSRMSRCLNA
+192 KDSVMSRSYNA
-203 FDFKARVR
+203 FDFNARVR
-211 SNNDAESYFYYDV
+211 SNNDSESYFLYDIGLRGRV
-224 AMKGRIASDKM
+224 ANDGLDYKSFSFPDGVTVDKQNENWV
-235 DLDKIPVRMYSGGLS
+235 L
-250 GKWNILSP
+250 
-258 DRQGESW
+258 
-265 FVLDGLAGTVLDS
+265 LDGLVGPVVNNS
-278 RRSILV
+278 RSILV
-284 GFEGETASYG
+284 GFEAESASYS

-304 ALVPS
+304 ALIPS

-354 ISFAVGGNVA
+354 ISFAAGGNVA

-486 RGVSFPDND
+486 RGVSFSDND

-532 EGKCRKASFAGLGGD
+532 DGKCASVAS
-547 EDDLTPVSQ
+547 EDILD
-556 VTVSEEIVKVRVP
+556 VRVP

-594 LLCQTIQ
+594 LLCQAIQ
-601 RNPLYAEKGLWVT
+601 RNPFYAEKGPWVT

>member
-1 MNMRKIYLV
+1 MRKIYLV

-86 PAKDAWRGRKLYLK
+86 PAKDAWRGRQLYLK

-105 TLHPRFEFVFSPEQS
+105 TLHPQFEFVYSPEQS

-141 KPELKDD
+141 KPELQDG
-148 LYRLEKSG
+148 LYRMKKSG
-156 NGFKGYDALTSAGFD
+156 GKFGGYDALTSAGFD
-171 GRYNWDRAILSFGLG
+171 GRYNWDRTILSFGIG
-186 YYGVAA
+186 YYGLAA
-192 KDSRMSRCLNA
+192 KDSVMSRSYNA
-203 FDFKARVR
+203 FDFNARVR
-211 SNNDAESYFYYDV
+211 SNNDSESYFLYDIGLRGRV
-224 AMKGRIASDKM
+224 ANDGLDYKSFSFPDGVTVDKQNENRV
-235 DLDKIPVRMYSGGLS
+235 L
-250 GKWNILSP
+250 
-258 DRQGESW
+258 
-265 FVLDGLAGTVLDS
+265 LDGLVGPVVNNS
-278 RRSILV
+278 RSILV
-284 GFEGETASYG
+284 GFEAESASYS

-304 ALVPS
+304 ALIPS

-354 ISFAVGGNVA
+354 ISFAAGGNVA

-443 SGLFTAGGD
+443 SGFFNADGD
-452 LVPALAYSDY
+452 LVPSLTYSDI

-467 NALVGLRTGRVKI
+467 NVLLGWKSNRVKV

-486 RGVSFPDND
+486 RGVSFPDKD
-495 ALNLGFTLP
+495 AMNLGFALP
-504 KYSGGVRASYDISS
+504 KYSGGLRATYDISS
-518 RLYAGINVEAASWR
+518 RLYAGVAVEASSWR
-532 EGKCRKASFAGLGGD
+532 EGKC
-547 EDDLTPVSQ
+547 VSA
-556 VTVSEEIVKVRVP
+556 VSEELAKVRVP

-594 LLCQTIQ
+594 LLCQAIQ
-601 RNPLYAEKGLWVT
+601 RNPFYAEKGPWVT

>member
-141 KPELKDD
+141 KPELQDG
-148 LYRLEKSG
+148 LYRMKKSG
-156 NGFKGYDALTSAGFD
+156 GKFGGYDALTSAGFD
-171 GRYNWDRAILSFGLG
+171 GRYNWDRTILSFGIG
-186 YYGVAA
+186 YYGLAA
-192 KDSRMSRCLNA
+192 KDSVMSRSYNA
-203 FDFKARVR
+203 FDFNARVR
-211 SNNDAESYFYYDV
+211 SNNDSESYFLYDIGLRGRV
-224 AMKGRIASDKM
+224 ANDGLDYKSFSFPDGVTVDKQNENWV
-235 DLDKIPVRMYSGGLS
+235 L
-250 GKWNILSP
+250 
-258 DRQGESW
+258 
-265 FVLDGLAGTVLDS
+265 LDGLVGPVVNNS
-278 RRSILV
+278 RSILV
-284 GFEGETASYG
+284 GFEAESASYS

-304 ALVPS
+304 ALIPS

-411 VNARIGVRGSAA
+411 VNARIGARGSAA

-532 EGKCRKASFAGLGGD
+532 DGKCASVAS
-547 EDDLTPVSQ
+547 EDILD
-556 VTVSEEIVKVRVP
+556 VRVP
-569 GYVDLGVN
+569 WYVDLGVN

-583 RKLEFWLESGN
+583 RKWTLWLESGN

-601 RNPLYAEKGLWVT
+601 RTPFYAEKGPWVT
-614 AGVSLNL
+614 AGISLNL

>member
-43 HKPLLGMNVPD
+43 HKPLLGMNIPD
-54 SLLRFDLD
+54 SLLHFDLD

-86 PAKDAWRGRKLYLK
+86 PAKDAWRGRQLYLK

-105 TLHPRFEFVFSPEQS
+105 TLHPQFEFVFSPEQG

-141 KPELKDD
+141 KPELQDG
-148 LYRLEKSG
+148 LYRMKKSG
-156 NGFKGYDALTSAGFD
+156 GKFGGYDALTSAGFD
-171 GRYNWDRAILSFGLG
+171 GRYNWDRTILSFGIG
-186 YYGVAA
+186 YYGLAA
-192 KDSRMSRCLNA
+192 KDSVMSRSYNA
-203 FDFKARVR
+203 FDFNARVR
-211 SNNDAESYFYYDV
+211 SNNDSESYFLYDIELRGRV
-224 AMKGRIASDKM
+224 ANDGLDYKSFSFPEGVSVDKQNENWV
-235 DLDKIPVRMYSGGLS
+235 L
-250 GKWNILSP
+250 
-258 DRQGESW
+258 
-265 FVLDGLAGTVLDS
+265 LDGLVGPVVNNS
-278 RRSILV
+278 RSILV
-284 GFEGETASYG
+284 GFEAESASYS

-304 ALVPS
+304 ALIPS

-354 ISFAVGGNVA
+354 ISFAAGGNVA

-443 SGLFTAGGD
+443 SGFFNAEGD
-452 LVPALAYSDY
+452 LVPSLTYSDI

-467 NALVGLRTGRVKI
+467 NVLLGWKSNRVKV

-486 RGVSFPDND
+486 KGVSFPDKD
-495 ALNLGFTLP
+495 AKNLGFALP
-504 KYSGGVRASYDISS
+504 KYGGGLRATYDISS
-518 RLYAGINVEAASWR
+518 RLYAGVAVEASSWR
-532 EGKCRKASFAGLGGD
+532 DGKCASVAS
-547 EDDLTPVSQ
+547 EDILD
-556 VTVSEEIVKVRVP
+556 VRVP

-594 LLCQTIQ
+594 LFCQAIQ
-601 RNPLYAEKGLWVT
+601 RNPFYAEKGPWVT

>member
-1 MNMRKIYLV
+1 MRKIYLV

-43 HKPLLGMNVPD
+43 RKPLLGMNVPD

-86 PAKDAWRGRKLYLK
+86 PAKDAWRGRQLYLK

-105 TLHPRFEFVFSPEQS
+105 TLHPQFEFVYSPEQS

-141 KPELKDD
+141 KPELQDG
-148 LYRLEKSG
+148 LYRMKKSG
-156 NGFKGYDALTSAGFD
+156 GKFGGYDALTSAGFD
-171 GRYNWDRAILSFGLG
+171 GRYNWNRTILSFGIG
-186 YYGVAA
+186 YYGIAA
-192 KDSRMSRCLNA
+192 KDSVMSRSYNA
-203 FDFKARVR
+203 FDFNARVR
-211 SNNDAESYFYYDV
+211 SNNDSESYFLYDIGLRGRV
-224 AMKGRIASDKM
+224 ANDGLDYKSFSFPDGVTVDKQNENWV
-235 DLDKIPVRMYSGGLS
+235 L
-250 GKWNILSP
+250 
-258 DRQGESW
+258 
-265 FVLDGLAGTVLDS
+265 LDGLVGPVVNNS
-278 RRSILV
+278 RSILV
-284 GFEGETASYG
+284 GFEAESASYS

-304 ALVPS
+304 ALIPS

-354 ISFAVGGNVA
+354 ISFAAGGNVA

-532 EGKCRKASFAGLGGD
+532 DGKCASVAS
-547 EDDLTPVSQ
+547 EDILD
-556 VTVSEEIVKVRVP
+556 VRVP

-583 RKLEFWLESGN
+583 RKWTLWLESGN
-594 LLCQTIQ
+594 LLCQAIQ
-601 RNPLYAEKGLWVT
+601 RTPFYAEKGPWVT
-614 AGVSLNL
+614 AGISLNL

>member
-86 PAKDAWRGRKLYLK
+86 PAKDAWRGRQLYLK

-105 TLHPRFEFVFSPEQS
+105 TLHPQFEFVFSPEQS

-141 KPELKDD
+141 KPELQDG
-148 LYRLEKSG
+148 LYRMKKSG
-156 NGFKGYDALTSAGFD
+156 GKFGGYDALTSAGFD
-171 GRYNWDRAILSFGLG
+171 GRYNWDRTILSFGIG
-186 YYGVAA
+186 YYGLAA
-192 KDSRMSRCLNA
+192 KDSVMSRSYNA
-203 FDFKARVR
+203 FDFNARVR
-211 SNNDAESYFYYDV
+211 SNNDSELYFLYDIGLRGRV
-224 AMKGRIASDKM
+224 ANDGLDYKSFSFPDGVTVDKQNENWV
-235 DLDKIPVRMYSGGLS
+235 L
-250 GKWNILSP
+250 
-258 DRQGESW
+258 
-265 FVLDGLAGTVLDS
+265 LDGLVGPVVNNS
-278 RRSILV
+278 RSILV
-284 GFEGETASYG
+284 GFEAESASYS

-304 ALVPS
+304 ALIPS

-354 ISFAVGGNVA
+354 ISFAAGGNVA

-532 EGKCRKASFAGLGGD
+532 DGKCASVAS
-547 EDDLTPVSQ
+547 EDILD
-556 VTVSEEIVKVRVP
+556 VRVP

-594 LLCQTIQ
+594 LLCQAIQ
-601 RNPLYAEKGLWVT
+601 RNPFYAEKGPWVT

>member
-1 MNMRKIYLV
+1 MRKIYLV

-86 PAKDAWRGRKLYLK
+86 PAKDAWRGRQLYLK

-105 TLHPRFEFVFSPEQS
+105 TLHPQFEFVFSPEQS

-141 KPELKDD
+141 KPELQDG
-148 LYRLEKSG
+148 LYRMKKSG
-156 NGFKGYDALTSAGFD
+156 GKFGGYDALTSAGFD
-171 GRYNWDRAILSFGLG
+171 GRYNWDRTILSFGIG
-186 YYGVAA
+186 YYGLAA
-192 KDSRMSRCLNA
+192 KDSVMSRSYNA
-203 FDFKARVR
+203 FDFNARVR
-211 SNNDAESYFYYDV
+211 SNNDSESYFLYDIELRGRV
-224 AMKGRIASDKM
+224 ANDGLDYKSFSFPEGVSVDKQNENWV
-235 DLDKIPVRMYSGGLS
+235 L
-250 GKWNILSP
+250 
-258 DRQGESW
+258 
-265 FVLDGLAGTVLDS
+265 LDGLVGPVVNNS
-278 RRSILV
+278 RSILV
-284 GFEGETASYG
+284 GFEAESASYS

-299 NIGRV
+299 NVGRV
-304 ALVPS
+304 ALIPS

-354 ISFAVGGNVA
+354 ISFAAGGNVA

-443 SGLFTAGGD
+443 SGFFNADGD
-452 LVPALAYSDY
+452 LVPSLTYSDI

-467 NALVGLRTGRVKI
+467 NVLLGWKSNRVKV

-486 RGVSFPDND
+486 RGVSFPDKD
-495 ALNLGFTLP
+495 AMNLGFALP
-504 KYSGGVRASYDISS
+504 KYSGGLRATYDISS
-518 RLYAGINVEAASWR
+518 RLYAGVAVEASSWR
-532 EGKCRKASFAGLGGD
+532 EGKC
-547 EDDLTPVSQ
+547 VSA
-556 VTVSEEIVKVRVP
+556 VSEELAKVRVP

-594 LLCQTIQ
+594 LLCQAIQ
-601 RNPLYAEKGLWVT
+601 RNPFYAEKGPWVT

>member
-1 MNMRKIYLV
+1 MRKIYLV

-86 PAKDAWRGRKLYLK
+86 PAKDAWRGRQLYLK

-105 TLHPRFEFVFSPEQS
+105 TLHPQFEFVYSPEQS

-141 KPELKDD
+141 KPELQDG
-148 LYRLEKSG
+148 LYRMKKSG
-156 NGFKGYDALTSAGFD
+156 GKFGGYDALTSAGFD
-171 GRYNWDRAILSFGLG
+171 GRYNWDRTILSFGIG
-186 YYGVAA
+186 YYGLAA
-192 KDSRMSRCLNA
+192 KDSVMSRSYNA
-203 FDFKARVR
+203 FDFNARVR
-211 SNNDAESYFYYDV
+211 SNNDSESYFLYDIGLRGRV
-224 AMKGRIASDKM
+224 ANDGLDYKSFSFPDGVTVDKQNENWV
-235 DLDKIPVRMYSGGLS
+235 L
-250 GKWNILSP
+250 
-258 DRQGESW
+258 
-265 FVLDGLAGTVLDS
+265 LDGLVGPVVNNS
-278 RRSILV
+278 RSILV
-284 GFEGETASYG
+284 GFEAESASYS

-304 ALVPS
+304 ALIPS

-354 ISFAVGGNVA
+354 ISFAAGGNVA

-486 RGVSFPDND
+486 RGVSFPDKD

-532 EGKCRKASFAGLGGD
+532 DGKCASVAS
-547 EDDLTPVSQ
+547 EDILD
-556 VTVSEEIVKVRVP
+556 VRVP

-594 LLCQTIQ
+594 LLCQAIQ
-601 RNPLYAEKGLWVT
+601 RNPFYAEKGPWVT

>member
-1 MNMRKIYLV
+1 MRKIYLV

-86 PAKDAWRGRKLYLK
+86 PAKDAWRGRQLYLK

-105 TLHPRFEFVFSPEQS
+105 TLHPQFEFVYSPEQS

-141 KPELKDD
+141 KPELQDG
-148 LYRLEKSG
+148 LYRMKKSG
-156 NGFKGYDALTSAGFD
+156 GKFGGYDALTSAGFD
-171 GRYNWDRAILSFGLG
+171 GRYNWDRTILSFGIG
-186 YYGVAA
+186 YYGLAA
-192 KDSRMSRCLNA
+192 KDSVMSRSYNA
-203 FDFKARVR
+203 FDFNARVR
-211 SNNDAESYFYYDV
+211 SNNDSESYFLYDIGLRGRV
-224 AMKGRIASDKM
+224 ANDGLDYKSFSFPDGVTVDKQNENWV
-235 DLDKIPVRMYSGGLS
+235 L
-250 GKWNILSP
+250 
-258 DRQGESW
+258 
-265 FVLDGLAGTVLDS
+265 LDGLVGPVVNNS
-278 RRSILV
+278 RSILV
-284 GFEGETASYG
+284 GFEAESASYS

-304 ALVPS
+304 ALIPS

-532 EGKCRKASFAGLGGD
+532 DGKCASVAS
-547 EDDLTPVSQ
+547 EDILD
-556 VTVSEEIVKVRVP
+556 VRVP

-594 LLCQTIQ
+594 LLCQAIQ
-601 RNPLYAEKGLWVT
+601 RNPFYAEKGPWVT

>member
-43 HKPLLGMNVPD
+43 HKPLLGMNIPD
-54 SLLRFDLD
+54 SLLHFDLD

-86 PAKDAWRGRKLYLK
+86 PAKDAWRGRQLYLK

-105 TLHPRFEFVFSPEQS
+105 TLHPQFEFVFSPEQS

-141 KPELKDD
+141 KPELQDG
-148 LYRLEKSG
+148 LYRMKKSG
-156 NGFKGYDALTSAGFD
+156 GKFGGYDALTSAGFD
-171 GRYNWDRAILSFGLG
+171 GRYNWDRTILSFGIG
-186 YYGVAA
+186 YYGLAA
-192 KDSRMSRCLNA
+192 KDSVMSRSYNA
-203 FDFKARVR
+203 FDFNARVR
-211 SNNDAESYFYYDV
+211 SNNDSESYFLYDIELRGRV
-224 AMKGRIASDKM
+224 ANDGLDYKSFSFPEGVSVDKQNENWV
-235 DLDKIPVRMYSGGLS
+235 L
-250 GKWNILSP
+250 
-258 DRQGESW
+258 
-265 FVLDGLAGTVLDS
+265 LDGLVGPVVNNS
-278 RRSILV
+278 RSILV
-284 GFEGETASYG
+284 GFEAESASYS

-299 NIGRV
+299 NVGRV
-304 ALVPS
+304 ALIPS

-354 ISFAVGGNVA
+354 ISFAAGGNVA

-385 HHLNPSFLVAPV
+385 HHLNHSFLVAPV

-518 RLYAGINVEAASWR
+518 RLYVGINVEAASWR
-532 EGKCRKASFAGLGGD
+532 DGKCASVAS
-547 EDDLTPVSQ
+547 EDILD
-556 VTVSEEIVKVRVP
+556 VRVP

-594 LLCQTIQ
+594 LLCQAIQ
-601 RNPLYAEKGLWVT
+601 RNPFYAEKGPWVT